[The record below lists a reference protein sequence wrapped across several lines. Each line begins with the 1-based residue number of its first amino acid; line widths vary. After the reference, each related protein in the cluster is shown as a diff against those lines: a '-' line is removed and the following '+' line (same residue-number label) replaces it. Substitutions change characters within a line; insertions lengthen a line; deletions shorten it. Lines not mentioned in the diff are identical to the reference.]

1 MMPELPEV
9 ETVRRGIAP
18 QVIGQTVAQVIVR
31 QPRLRWPVPEDLATM
46 LPGQTIQ
53 RVDRRAKYLLLR
65 TEAGTAIFHLGM
77 TGRLRILSAA
87 TPVGKHDHVD
97 VWLANGQ
104 CLRFNDSRRFG
115 AVLWTAEPPE
125 QHPLLQTLGPE
136 PFDAMFSGAWLR
148 QRAQG
153 RTLAVKP
160 FIMDHH
166 IVVGVGNIYASESL
180 FAAGISPLRPAGQ
193 ITLAEYERLA
203 AAIRGILSEAIRQG
217 GATLRD
223 FVGGDGEPG
232 YFQRQ
237 LCVYG
242 RYPLPCR
249 TCGERIDRCRLG
261 QRSTYYCPH
270 CQR

>member
-1 MMPELPEV
+1 MPELPEV

-18 QVIGQTVAQVIVR
+18 HLTGQTVVAVIVR
-31 QPRLRWPVPEDLATM
+31 QPRLRWPVPEALAAR

-53 RVDRRAKYLLLR
+53 SVERRAKYLLLR
-65 TEAGTAIFHLGM
+65 TAAGTAILHLGM
-77 TGRLRILSAA
+77 TGRLRLLPKD
-87 TPVGKHDHVD
+87 TPLQKHDHADLV
-97 VWLANGQ
+97 LASGY

-136 PFDAMFSGAWLR
+136 PFDAAFSGAWLH

-166 IVVGVGNIYASESL
+166 IVVGVGNIYASEAL
-180 FAAGISPLRPAGQ
+180 FAAGINPLRPAGQ
-193 ITLAEYERLA
+193 VTLAEHERLA
-203 AAIRGILSEAIRQG
+203 EAIRDILGEAIRQG
-217 GATLRD
+217 GTTLRD
-223 FVGGDGEPG
+223 FVGGEGEPG
-232 YFQRQ
+232 YFRQQ
-237 LCVYG
+237 LCVYD
-242 RYPLPCR
+242 RYQLPCR
-249 TCGERIDRCRLG
+249 ACGELIDRCRLG

>member
-1 MMPELPEV
+1 MPELPEV

-18 QVIGQTVAQVIVR
+18 QVTGQRVTQVIVR
-31 QPRLRWPVPEDLATM
+31 QPRLRWPVSEELAAM

-53 RVDRRAKYLLLR
+53 HVDRRAKYLLLR
-65 TEAGTAIFHLGM
+65 TEVGTAIVHLGM
-77 TGRLRILSAA
+77 TGRLRILSAD

-97 VWLANGQ
+97 VLLANGR

-115 AVLWTAEPPE
+115 AVLWTADPPE

-136 PFDAMFSGAWLR
+136 PFEATFSGDWLH

-153 RTLAVKP
+153 RALAVKP
-160 FIMDHH
+160 FIMNHH

-180 FAAGISPLRPAGQ
+180 FAARINPLRPAGQ
-193 ITLAEYERLA
+193 ITRAEYERLA
-203 AAIRGILSEAIRQG
+203 EAIREILHEAIRQG
-217 GATLRD
+217 GTTLRD
-223 FVGGDGEPG
+223 FVGSDGEAG
-232 YFQRQ
+232 YFRQQ
-237 LCVYG
+237 LCVYD
-242 RYPLPCR
+242 RYRLPCPA
-249 TCGERIDRCRLG
+249 CGQWIDRCRLG